1 MNPKEALARAQ
12 TICSQQEQCRQ
23 DIITRLGKWGIDEP
37 VSLKI
42 IKQLEKDKFID
53 EMRYA
58 ISYARDKIKFNKW
71 GRIKICWMLQ
81 QKNIPDGI
89 IDQALDQIDNN
100 EYELL
105 LESELIK
112 KKRSLK
118 SDDQYN
124 KKRKLIQ
131 FAIQRGFEN
140 ETVYKIVNNLFQPR
154 QKK

>member
-1 MNPKEALARAQ
+1 MNPKEALTRAQ
-12 TICSQQEQCRQ
+12 AICGQQEQCRQ
-23 DIITRLGKWGIDEP
+23 DMLTKLHRWGINES
-37 VSLKI
+37 VALKI
-42 IKQLEKDKFID
+42 IKQLEKERFID

-58 ISYARDKIKFNKW
+58 IAYARDKVKFNKW
-71 GRIKICWMLQ
+71 GRIKICWMLR
-81 QKNIPDGI
+81 QKNIPDEI
-89 IDQALDQIDNN
+89 IDQALDQIDNH

-124 KKRKLIQ
+124 NKRKLIQ

-140 ETVYKIVNNLFQPR
+140 DTVYKIVNNLFQPR
-154 QKK
+154 SKK

>member
-1 MNPKEALARAQ
+1 MNPKEALTRAQ
-12 TICSQQEQCRQ
+12 AICSQQEQCRQ
-23 DIITRLGKWGIDEP
+23 DILTRLEKWGISES
-37 VSLKI
+37 VALKI
-42 IKQLEKDKFID
+42 VKQLEKDRFID

-58 ISYARDKIKFNKW
+58 ISYSRDKVKFNKW
-71 GRIKICWMLQ
+71 GRIKICWMLR
-81 QKNIPDGI
+81 QKKIPDEI
-89 IDQALDQIDNN
+89 IDQALDQIDIN

-131 FAIQRGFEN
+131 FAIQKGFEN
-140 ETVYKIVNNLFQPR
+140 DVVYKIVNNLFQPR